1 MHQFR
6 AHKNYQSPSLLH
18 LLMALGF
25 LTVSITCEYFECSVR
40 SSIFEGSH
48 ILSKLWADRD
58 THIDVPSFTAP
69 EIPKGLELK
78 NGGAPLERELEAVKK
93 QVKELVSKA
102 RSNGDERNDFASRE
116 LELHHKEVASM
127 QETVTA
133 LKSELRAKVRT
144 VVKGFICPC
153 MLLQLAFESTI
164 NIFCRTLCHTS
175 FSRDSKLKPVEAF
188 ECRHQP
194 FLHFHLM

>member
-1 MHQFR
+1 M
-6 AHKNYQSPSLLH
+6 
-18 LLMALGF
+18 
-25 LTVSITCEYFECSVR
+25 
-40 SSIFEGSH
+40 
-48 ILSKLWADRD
+48 
-58 THIDVPSFTAP
+58 
-69 EIPKGLELK
+69 K
-78 NGGAPLERELEAVKK
+78 NGGAPIERELEAVKK

-153 MLLQLAFESTI
+153 MLLQLASKSTI

-175 FSRDSKLKPVEAF
+175 FSHNPKFKPVEAF
-188 ECRHQP
+188 ECRHQT

>member
-1 MHQFR
+1 M
-6 AHKNYQSPSLLH
+6 
-18 LLMALGF
+18 
-25 LTVSITCEYFECSVR
+25 
-40 SSIFEGSH
+40 
-48 ILSKLWADRD
+48 
-58 THIDVPSFTAP
+58 
-69 EIPKGLELK
+69 K

-153 MLLQLAFESTI
+153 I
-164 NIFCRTLCHTS
+164 VTS
-175 FSRDSKLKPVEAF
+175 ACFQKHYQYFFVDVSHVI
-188 ECRHQP
+188 
-194 FLHFHLM
+194 